1 MIPINFWIF
10 WLSSKKK
17 PKQYLRW
24 KCSIHSGVF
33 SLKLR
38 WSKFGPLFLWRW
50 LNHRAFFALW
60 SCCFSPDPIYV
71 SIPPRGLLGI
81 DWNMWKPRSNSM
93 QFIPSSWYQIPP
105 RKLWIRYFG
114 YSRVGISWFVP
125 QHASSQANH
134 PFYVRRKPM
143 KQLQTWIWMPSPPKR
158 FGHGLKIG
166 DLIPLV
172 THDYSIFLPFFPSQ
186 KYMKLVHILHMFMI
200 FPWFSYYFP
209 MKTQPE
215 PPGAGRRFLDT
226 PGLCQVE
233 AAAPSRTDK
242 DVTFFGAV
250 FLNRCIGGVW

>member
-1 MIPINFWIF
+1 
-10 WLSSKKK
+10 
-17 PKQYLRW
+17 
-24 KCSIHSGVF
+24 
-33 SLKLR
+33 
-38 WSKFGPLFLWRW
+38 
-50 LNHRAFFALW
+50 
-60 SCCFSPDPIYV
+60 
-71 SIPPRGLLGI
+71 
-81 DWNMWKPRSNSM
+81 
-93 QFIPSSWYQIPP
+93 
-105 RKLWIRYFG
+105 
-114 YSRVGISWFVP
+114 
-125 QHASSQANH
+125 
-134 PFYVRRKPM
+134 VRRKPM

-200 FPWFSYYFP
+200 SHHFPKLCPHPWFSHDFPIFSP

-233 AAAPSRTDK
+233 AAAPK
-242 DVTFFGAV
+242 DGQRRDLFGAV